1 MKQVGSSTMAQKR
14 NPITSENLGG
24 LARMVRS
31 LAAPALENNLQWHE
45 RDLANSS
52 SERILLPHFY
62 ILIDEMLCKAS
73 DVFRNVQPN
82 PKRIADNLTA
92 AGGLP
97 MAEAVMLALTRKGM
111 DRQAAHELVRQVSM
125 VAASGEA
132 SFHDLLLAESEIA
145 EQLSAAE
152 IKDALNP
159 ASYTGHASEIVDRV
173 LASLA

>member
-1 MKQVGSSTMAQKR
+1 
-14 NPITSENLGG
+14 
-24 LARMVRS
+24 
-31 LAAPALENNLQWHE
+31 
-45 RDLANSS
+45 
-52 SERILLPHFY
+52 
-62 ILIDEMLCKAS
+62 MLCKAS
-73 DVFRNVQPN
+73 DVFLNVQPN
-82 PKRIADNLTA
+82 PKRIADNLAA

-132 SFHDLLLAESEIA
+132 SFHDLLLAESEIT

-152 IKDALNP
+152 IEDALNP